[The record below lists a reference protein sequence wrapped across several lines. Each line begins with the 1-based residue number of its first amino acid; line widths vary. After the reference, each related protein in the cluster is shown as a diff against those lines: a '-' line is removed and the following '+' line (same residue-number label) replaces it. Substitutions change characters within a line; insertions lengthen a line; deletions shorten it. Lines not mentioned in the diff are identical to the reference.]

1 MAERIAYKQIA
12 APAMESLDAVH
23 NYVAKSGLR
32 RGLID
37 LVYLRTSLING
48 CAFCIDLHTKD
59 LLKDGFST
67 AKIALV
73 PVWYEAGDLFTAREK
88 AALAWAET
96 VTLVNETKVPDEA
109 YDAARKEFSEK
120 ELVDLTIAISLMNTY
135 NRLAISFRRLPESA
149 KIAEA
154 QA

>member
-1 MAERIAYKQIA
+1 MSERIAYKQIA
-12 APAMESLDAVH
+12 GPAIDSLDAVH
-23 NYVAKSGLR
+23 TYVAKSGLR

-48 CAFCIDLHTKD
+48 CAYCIDMHTKD
-59 LLKDGFST
+59 LLKQGFST

-88 AALAWAET
+88 AALAWAEI
-96 VTLVNETKVPDEA
+96 VTFVHETKVPDEA
-109 YDAARKEFSEK
+109 YEAARKEFSEK

-135 NRLAISFRRLPESA
+135 NRLAVSFRRVPESA
-149 KIAEA
+149 KVS